1 MRSNLK
7 TDKYENPNFTILT
20 NLLFKILKKDLRSL
34 KKCLHCGID
43 FEEEIKDFCSNE
55 CVQLYFD
62 RRIQK
67 ALDDDDSHTQNLS

>member
-1 MRSNLK
+1 
-7 TDKYENPNFTILT
+7 
-20 NLLFKILKKDLRSL
+20 L

-43 FEEEIKDFCSNE
+43 FEGEIKDFCSNE